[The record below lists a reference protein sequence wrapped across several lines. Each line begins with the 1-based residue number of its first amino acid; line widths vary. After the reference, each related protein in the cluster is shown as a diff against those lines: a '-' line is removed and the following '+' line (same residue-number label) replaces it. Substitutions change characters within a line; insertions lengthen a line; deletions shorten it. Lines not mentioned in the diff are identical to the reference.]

1 MRTFRRIALG
11 TLVAVAFPVSLASF
25 TVFAAVPTGAAAIV
39 ATETPSCPNG
49 TNWDAVLLRC
59 R

>member
-1 MRTFRRIALG
+1 MRKFRRIALG
-11 TLVAVAFPVSLASF
+11 TLVAVAFPISLASF
-25 TVFAAVPTGAAAIV
+25 TAFAAAPTGTVV

>member
-1 MRTFRRIALG
+1 MRKFRRIALG

-25 TVFAAVPTGAAAIV
+25 TVFATVPTVANV
-39 ATETPSCPNG
+39 ATETPSCPAG